1 MVKKVATEHLEM
13 AQEVSNWAKKY
24 NSHNE
29 LTKNLVADL
38 ESKSN
43 LHKWAELDPFEFL
56 PYPGTVGSEKKNR
69 LIDNLTVLRNVL
81 VFAPVALTWA
91 AVGEA
96 TKAFEKYTAENSTAV
111 VNFLEFWQNGFG
123 VLDAKWRISEVAR
136 FDFILI
142 LLVIILTL
150 FISFAG
156 QKLAKAENVENM
168 KIDDSRQLLAVNL
181 AFYLSDKKKITNVNF
196 NQALAGSVQRLVTA
210 TSALE
215 KSAKEISK
223 VSKRLPKQE

>member
-1 MVKKVATEHLEM
+1 MAKKAATEHLEM
-13 AQEVSNWAKKY
+13 AQQVSNWAKKY
-24 NSHNE
+24 SSHND
-29 LTKNLVADL
+29 LTKKLVSDL
-38 ESKSN
+38 ESKTD
-43 LHKWAELDPFEFL
+43 LHKWAELDPFEYL
-56 PYPGTVGSEKKNR
+56 PYPGAVGSAKKNR
-69 LIDNLTVLRNVL
+69 LIDNITVLRNVL

-111 VNFLEFWQNGFG
+111 VNFLEFWQNGYG

-142 LLVIILTL
+142 LLVIVLTL

-156 QKLAKAENVENM
+156 QKLTKAENLENV
-168 KIDDSRQLLAVNL
+168 KFEDSRQLLAANL
-181 AFYLSDKKKITNVNF
+181 AFFLSDKKKITNVTF
-196 NQALAGSVQRLVTA
+196 NQSLAGSVQRLVTA

>member
-1 MVKKVATEHLEM
+1 MVKKVQEHLEI
-13 AQEVSNWAKKY
+13 AQEVTKWANKY
-24 NSHNE
+24 NTSND
-29 LTKNLVADL
+29 LTKNLVSDL

-56 PYPGTVGSEKKNR
+56 PYPGRVGSEKKNR
-69 LIDNLTVLRNVL
+69 IIDNLTVLRNVL

-91 AVGEA
+91 AVGQA
-96 TKAFEKYTAENSTAV
+96 TTAFEKYTAENDGAV
-111 VNFLEFWQNGFG
+111 VNFLEFWQNGYG

-142 LLVIILTL
+142 LLVIVLTL

-156 QKLAKAENVENM
+156 QKLAKSEILENINIE
-168 KIDDSRQLLAVNL
+168 DSRQLLAAKL
-181 AFYLSDKKKITNVNF
+181 AFFLTDKKKITNVTF
-196 NQALAGSVQRLVTA
+196 NQSIAGSIQRLTA
-210 TSALE
+210 ATAALE

-223 VSKRLPKQE
+223 VSKRLPKQD

>member
-1 MVKKVATEHLEM
+1 MVKKATEHLEI
-13 AQEVSNWAKKY
+13 AQQLMEWAKK
-24 NSHNE
+24 HNAHND
-29 LTKNLVADL
+29 LTKKLVSDL
-38 ESKSN
+38 ESKTD

-56 PYPGTVGSEKKNR
+56 PFPSALGSAKKNR
-69 LIDNLTVLRNVL
+69 VLDNLTVLRNVL

-96 TKAFEKYTAENSTAV
+96 TKAFEKFTAENSTAV

-142 LLVIILTL
+142 LLVIVLTL

-156 QKLAKAENVENM
+156 QKLTKADNIENS
-168 KIDDSRQLLAVNL
+168 KIDDSRQLLAANL
-181 AFYLSDKKKITNVNF
+181 AFFLSDKKKITNVNF

>member
-1 MVKKVATEHLEM
+1 MAKKPAENLEI
-13 AQEVSNWAKKY
+13 AQELSEWTKKY
-24 NSHNE
+24 SCNNE
-29 LTKNLVADL
+29 LTEKLVSDL
-38 ESKSN
+38 ENKSN

-56 PYPGTVGSEKKNR
+56 PFPGAVVSTKKSR
-69 LIDNLTVLRNVL
+69 FLDNLTVLRNVL

-111 VNFLEFWQNGFG
+111 VNFLQFWQNGYG
-123 VLDAKWRISEVAR
+123 VLDSKWRIGEVAR
-136 FDFILI
+136 LDFILV
-142 LLVIILTL
+142 LLVIVLTL
-150 FISFAG
+150 LISFAG
-156 QKLAKAENVENM
+156 QKLAKTENLENT

-181 AFYLSDKKKITNVNF
+181 TFFLSDKKKITNVTF
-196 NQALAGSVQRLVTA
+196 NQSIASSVQRLVAA

>member
-1 MVKKVATEHLEM
+1 MAKKAATEHLEM

-56 PYPGTVGSEKKNR
+56 PYPGSVGSEKKNR

-91 AVGEA
+91 AVGQA
-96 TKAFEKYTAENSTAV
+96 TTAFEKYTAANDGAV
-111 VNFLEFWQNGFG
+111 VNFLEFWQNGYG

-150 FISFAG
+150 FISYTG
-156 QKLAKAENVENM
+156 QKLAKSEILESI
-168 KIDDSRQLLAVNL
+168 KIEDSRQFLAAKLTFFLV
-181 AFYLSDKKKITNVNF
+181 DKKKITNVTF
-196 NQALAGSVQRLVTA
+196 NQSLAGSVQRLVA
-210 TSALE
+210 ASAALE

-223 VSKRLPKQE
+223 VSKRLPKQD